1 MNVPTLRRRRRRLVA
16 IVVAAGLTVVAV
28 GLGLSRLDENDT
40 GSGAGSVALGGGGT
54 MASCIVFSE
63 EQLAR
68 APIAFDGTVT
78 SIEGD
83 SVTLAVEHWY
93 RGGDGDSVTVHAP
106 DLAGAQALVGAVGF
120 EEGGRY
126 LVSADDVS
134 GEIVPAVC
142 GFTVTY
148 SDDMA
153 ETFERAF
160 A

>member
-28 GLGLSRLDENDT
+28 GLGLARLDENDT

-78 SIEGD
+78 SIDGD

-93 RGGDGDSVTVHAP
+93 QVA
-106 DLAGAQALVGAVGF
+106 
-120 EEGGRY
+120 
-126 LVSADDVS
+126 
-134 GEIVPAVC
+134 
-142 GFTVTY
+142 TVT
-148 SDDMA
+148 A
-153 ETFERAF
+153 
-160 A
+160 